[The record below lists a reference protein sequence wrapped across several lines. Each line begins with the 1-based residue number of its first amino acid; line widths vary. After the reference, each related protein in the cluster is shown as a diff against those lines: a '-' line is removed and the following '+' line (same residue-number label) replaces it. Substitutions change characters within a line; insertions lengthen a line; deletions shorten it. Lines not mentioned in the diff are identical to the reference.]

1 MMDQH
6 LFLPSS
12 IITSGT
18 TLLLFLLLSSLQSTS
33 HAFNPSS
40 ITTPL
45 LTRLQDIQCELALSI
60 GRIPGTAMPPEWA
73 ASGAKLGLTLELE
86 FTSDTAD
93 YKMSKE
99 RLLLQGNDNTSSS
112 SKLYTTIPLNEPSF
126 ITTQGT
132 QLVKVLPGAY
142 GCQIQQVQSQQ
153 YALRFFVDFP
163 DGAVRNDVEL
173 PPERIYF
180 LSSCWNNG
188 DNDEGNE
195 GSSLLLR
202 RAVERQRKLE
212 EGIEEITRQLDK
224 IEEKQQQQ
232 QNLFQKAMKFRESVD
247 LVERRG
253 KLKVQLEELE
263 QIYPLDSGKVIRGPN
278 NILFAKEGVIAVKRL
293 RGAMG
298 TREQYHWIG
307 TFTFNEFFED
317 E

>member
-1 MMDQH
+1 MIVYFRRH
-6 LFLPSS
+6 LFTCTHSP
-12 IITSGT
+12 IHYNNIPNTYY
-18 TLLLFLLLSSLQSTS
+18 
-33 HAFNPSS
+33 
-40 ITTPL
+40 ITTK
-45 LTRLQDIQCELALSI
+45 
-60 GRIPGTAMPPEWA
+60 PPEWA

-93 YKMSKE
+93 YEMSKE
-99 RLLLQGNDNTSSS
+99 RLLLQGNDNTSRMASS

-126 ITTQGT
+126 ITTEGT

-163 DGAVRNDVEL
+163 DGAIRNDVEL

-180 LSSCWNNG
+180 LSSCWNDNNDG
-188 DNDEGNE
+188 EGNDEG
-195 GSSLLLR
+195 SLLLR

-212 EGIEEITRQLDK
+212 EGIEEITRQLDT
-224 IEEKQQQQ
+224 IEEEQQQ
-232 QNLFQKAMKFRESVD
+232 QNLFQKAMKFRESID

-253 KLKVQLEELE
+253 KLKVQLQELE
-263 QIYPLDSGKVIRGPN
+263 QIYPLDSGKVIKGPN